1 MSRFILKRGLAM
13 IETFPIAKNST
24 AAHKRY
30 FSIPSNDSLLHKTAS
45 VRRSFESSSNAQAM
59 LISGGS
65 QLASNASFDPQ
76 YTRAKDYIR
85 NHAVGQAVLSP
96 ILLNGMIGALVES
109 QFPQGFMKKC
119 TLEQKLPLIVGCEVE
134 ASLEVVDVKNA
145 TRTHHSIGSIGDSHD
160 SVNDTH
166 LDGLQVDL
174 VTKVIRVSDGKE
186 VAVGTQTIWLPEH
199 VQYNEC

>member
-1 MSRFILKRGLAM
+1 MSRFILKRGLVL
-13 IETFPIAKNST
+13 IEPFPIAKNAT

-45 VRRSFESSSNAQAM
+45 VRRSFESSSNAQVM

-65 QLASNASFDPQ
+65 QLASNASFDPH

-85 NHAVGQAVLSP
+85 KHAVGQAVLTP

-145 TRTHHSIGSIGDSHD
+145 TRTHHSIGSIDNNHD
-160 SVNDTH
+160 SINDNH

-199 VQYNEC
+199 VQYDEC